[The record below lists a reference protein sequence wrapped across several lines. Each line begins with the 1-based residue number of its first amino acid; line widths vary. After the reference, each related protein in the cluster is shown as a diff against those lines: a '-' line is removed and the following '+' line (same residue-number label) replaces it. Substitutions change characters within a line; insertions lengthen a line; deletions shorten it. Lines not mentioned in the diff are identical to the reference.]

1 MMANANAEILDC
13 NGNTAVHLAC
23 YGGKLD
29 CLRILASYV
38 LLPKIFDTINY
49 DGMYLIYIKSIN
61 IILNLIIVSE

>member
-23 YGGKLD
+23 YDGKLD

-49 DGMYLIYIKSIN
+49 DGMY
-61 IILNLIIVSE
+61 

>member
-1 MMANANAEILDC
+1 MANANAEVLDC

-49 DGMYLIYIKSIN
+49 DGKYLIYIIYIHKRFIYWK
-61 IILNLIIVSE
+61 L